1 MTTAMERLAL
11 AAATGTLPP
20 GMDPALEA
28 LVEDVRLRCVRRAS
42 WLEHLDAHGPD
53 GAGGAAGTNGT
64 NGSGGPGRSG
74 RSHGVGDRATDEAV
88 WAAAAPEL
96 DPVQERLLDGREARW
111 PDGRPQR
118 IRDVF
123 GLDPV
128 AWALFRG
135 AVAAAVDPE
144 IAAALGRGGAVRES
158 EVRRIFALGPGRM
171 TGSAGPLLD
180 WDLLTVHDGGADEGP
195 LLAADPVVVEWLL
208 GRAPLDPTLRLHVAT
223 VPPRRPLGHWP
234 VVETASWFRRALD
247 GGPTVRTRLV
257 VSGPPGAGRRTFA
270 ACVARALGFDLLAV
284 HPPVEPWQD
293 GSVVRRARRQA
304 FLDGVALA
312 WCGPGASAAV
322 AGPSPDAFPLEVLVC
337 LPEDAPAPGALE
349 RRVELGPP
357 TVAERAMLWTEAL
370 PAARSW
376 DPADLASLAEQHR
389 STPGEIVGAAAEPLG
404 SAGDAAVAVR
414 ARARHRLG
422 DVAQRLSTPFEW
434 DDLIVDPGLREG
446 LKDLV
451 HEVGARETFWEKAE
465 ARRLFPQGRGVVALF
480 TGPPG
485 TGKTM
490 AAQVT
495 ARAMGRDLFRVD
507 LSAVVSKY
515 VGETSKNLRRVLGRA
530 AHTDAVLFFDEADA
544 LFGRR
549 TEIQDAHD
557 RYANTDTDFLL
568 QALEAY
574 DGVAVLATNRKGNVD
589 PAFLRR
595 LRFVL
600 DFPLPDADHRARLW
614 STLVG
619 GLHGPV
625 EASLAP
631 SLVRLAREVE
641 LSGAQIKGAVLTA
654 VFRAR
659 RYDRP
664 LQVED
669 LVEGAVRE
677 LAKEGRVVGARERD
691 RLVGRG

>member
-20 GMDPALEA
+20 GLDPALEA
-28 LVEDVRLRCVRRAS
+28 LVEDVRLRCMRRAS
-42 WLEHLDAHGPD
+42 WLEHRATHGAN
-53 GAGGAAGTNGT
+53 GAGGADGTNGA
-64 NGSGGPGRSG
+64 GGPSPSAAHPGP
-74 RSHGVGDRATDEAV
+74 GDTAADEAV

-96 DPVQERLLDGREARW
+96 DPLQERLLDGRESRW

-118 IRDVF
+118 VRDVF
-123 GLDPV
+123 GLDPM

-144 IAAALGRGGAVRES
+144 IAAALGGRGGSVRES

-171 TGSAGPLLD
+171 TGAAGPLLD
-180 WDLLTVHDGGADEGP
+180 WDLLEVHDGGADAGP

-208 GRAPLDPTLRLHVAT
+208 GRTPLDPALRLHVAS
-223 VPPRRPLGHWP
+223 VSPRRPLGHWP

-247 GGPTVRTRLV
+247 GGATVRTRLV

-284 HPPVEPWQD
+284 HPPVDAWQD
-293 GSVVRRARRQA
+293 GTVVRRARRQA

-322 AGPSPDAFPLEVLVC
+322 AGPSPDAFPLEVLIC

-376 DPADLASLAEQHR
+376 DPADLAALAEQHR
-389 STPGEIVGAAAEPLG
+389 STPGEIVGAAAEPLV
-404 SAGDAAVAVR
+404 SAGEAAVAVR

-422 DVAQRLSTPFEW
+422 DVAQRLSTPFVW
-434 DDLIVDPGLREG
+434 NDLIVDPGLREG
-446 LKDLV
+446 LEDLV
-451 HEVGARETFWEKAE
+451 HEVGARETFWERPE

-614 STLVG
+614 HTLVAA
-619 GLHGPV
+619 LHGSV
-625 EASLAP
+625 EESLGP
-631 SLVRLAREVE
+631 SLGRLAREVE
-641 LSGAQIKGAVLTA
+641 LSGAQIKGSVLTA

-659 RYDRP
+659 RYGRP

-677 LAKEGRVVGARERD
+677 LAKEGRVVGARERE